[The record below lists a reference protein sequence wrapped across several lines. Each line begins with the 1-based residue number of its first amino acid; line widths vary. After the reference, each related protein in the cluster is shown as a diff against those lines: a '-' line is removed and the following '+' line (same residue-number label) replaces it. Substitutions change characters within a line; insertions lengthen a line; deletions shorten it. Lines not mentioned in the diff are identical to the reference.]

1 MQKVCSYKLKPE
13 DNFPNSTKSLQII
26 DNNMMRV
33 IIKPGKSNIRKW
45 GTEKLCQELKLLII
59 NQVIIKSKLLE
70 TGKAFH
76 IESYPLC
83 ELVTES
89 FNKYISK
96 SNLITRSNMNNTLR
110 PKPGNKLSTNSLF
123 ETRYFFCGINRTSTD
138 CPRIFVLFEK
148 NKWVDM
154 YTSP

>member
-1 MQKVCSYKLKPE
+1 
-13 DNFPNSTKSLQII
+13 
-26 DNNMMRV
+26 MMRV
-33 IIKPGKSNIRKW
+33 IKPWKNNIREW

-110 PKPGNKLSTNSLF
+110 PKPGNKLTTNSLLGQ
-123 ETRYFFCGINRTSTD
+123 GIFLWNQASNEFKNTISYYKAKR
-138 CPRIFVLFEK
+138 LEK
-148 NKWVDM
+148 QIALCYPIK
-154 YTSP
+154 